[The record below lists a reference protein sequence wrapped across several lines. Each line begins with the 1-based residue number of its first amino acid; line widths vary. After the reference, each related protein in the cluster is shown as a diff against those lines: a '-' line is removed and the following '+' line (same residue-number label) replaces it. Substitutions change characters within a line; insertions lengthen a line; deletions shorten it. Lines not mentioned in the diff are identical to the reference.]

1 MPAYNE
7 YRNNDTT
14 TVKSKGKRIFR
25 FIPALLWMTVIFV
38 LSSRTGDEIDTVLPF
53 FQSFMPWISDFNW
66 GHYIAYFIL
75 ALTFDFALGKKANRF
90 VWKIAIVLLCGL
102 YGITDEWHQ
111 SFVGGR
117 MMDPVDVRNDMI
129 GAAVFVAVIAI
140 PPLQRAWS
148 RLKG

>member
-1 MPAYNE
+1 MPAYKE
-7 YRNNDTT
+7 YRKKDSTF
-14 TVKSKGKRIFR
+14 KKRKWKRVFKIT
-25 FIPALLWMTVIFV
+25 PALLWMTVIFV
-38 LSSRTGDEIDTVLPF
+38 LSSRTGDELDTALPF

-75 ALTFDFALGKKANRF
+75 AMTFDFALGNKANRTF
-90 VWKIAIVLLCGL
+90 WKIVIVLLCGL

-117 MMDPVDVRNDMI
+117 MMDPVDVRNDMF
-129 GAAVFVAVIAI
+129 GAAVFVAVIVI
-140 PPLQRAWS
+140 PPVQRVWS